1 MDDDRPG
8 SAEETL
14 VDWAKPFLS
23 ESRRVLRI
31 MDTRLGGQ
39 YSKKGVQA
47 AAALALKCLHT
58 DPKNRPPM
66 VDVLASLERLQ
77 TSSNSPRTPQ
87 RSSHCPRTPQG
98 TPDHHRDHHRDR
110 VKPLSHSRQTA
121 IEVTKFSMTFVPGMQ
136 VHLFF
141 CYVKQ
146 FCRRLVTHTCNLSV
160 PTVLVSSC
168 DRLII
173 PCI

>member
-77 TSSNSPRTPQ
+77 TSSHSPRTPQ
-87 RSSHCPRTPQG
+87 TSSRGLRTPQG
-98 TPDHHRDHHRDR
+98 TPDHHRDR

-121 IEVTKFSMTFVPGMQ
+121 IEVRKFSMTFVPSMQ

-146 FCRRLVTHTCNLSV
+146 FCRRLVTHVQLECVYCFGFFFVTN
-160 PTVLVSSC
+160 
-168 DRLII
+168 
-173 PCI
+173 

>member
-77 TSSNSPRTPQ
+77 TSSHSPRTPQ
-87 RSSHCPRTPQG
+87 TSSRGPRTPQG
-98 TPDHHRDHHRDR
+98 TPDHHRDR

-121 IEVTKFSMTFVPGMQ
+121 IEVRKFSMTFVPSMQ

-146 FCRRLVTHTCNLSV
+146 FCRRLVTHVQLECVYCFDFFFVTN
-160 PTVLVSSC
+160 
-168 DRLII
+168 
-173 PCI
+173 